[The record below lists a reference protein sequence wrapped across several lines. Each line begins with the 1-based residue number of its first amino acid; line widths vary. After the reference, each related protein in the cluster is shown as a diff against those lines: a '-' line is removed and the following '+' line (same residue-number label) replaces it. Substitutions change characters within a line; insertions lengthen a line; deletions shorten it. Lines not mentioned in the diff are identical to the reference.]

1 MKRLISLFLVV
12 GICFSPA
19 LAAGGGFSDVPA
31 GSWYA
36 RAVETCVDAGLMSGT
51 GDGRFSPE
59 KPLTGVEC
67 LALAA
72 RLHEIQNGGDGVLPH
87 APEDWGKITLTT
99 EDGTVISDYGDSDT
113 WRLMGL
119 ERGDSGHLGLVL
131 DTSALTAWGDS
142 QSGNAAAVEIDGTLY
157 TGTAERMT
165 FGETP
170 VLCFL
175 PSDSSF
181 GTTAAVVFHAA
192 AQCPGP
198 DKWYRDAFYYVECRN
213 LSEDIPAYTVYDDG
227 SASRMEFAR
236 ALAAAAGPLEPINSI
251 AALPDTDEEAV
262 LSLYN
267 AGILNGLD
275 AYGTFG
281 GVLGLSR
288 AEGAAMLTRVLEPET
303 RLTFTPAPLP
313 YRDYTLTE
321 LDTGGGETDIW
332 PWISAEYLV
341 LYRQDAD
348 GNGLGECLLRAD
360 GSLILPE
367 EDVTFSTWNGD
378 GLVVLEKPDPSLP
391 FGYACGVMDAS
402 DGHMV
407 LPFARYDECVLTPDN
422 HILTRV
428 NSADPNEGW
437 ALRDSSGK
445 QLSTLYGPADRT
457 TYSEGLSCRYD
468 GAVGLCGYADN
479 KGDWALAPQWY
490 NCTSFRDGYAIV
502 NTEEGYGVIDKSGR
516 FLIPP
521 THQDLFY
528 CGGGLFAYNDYDVCS
543 RGWVWADGRTARSA
557 YAGNGATYSGGYIAT
572 GNRFLNADGV
582 PVTPEFEW
590 VGPVADDG
598 SAFVGLD
605 GKIYR
610 LQFQG

>member
-12 GICFSPA
+12 SICFSPA
-19 LAAGGGFSDVPA
+19 LAAGGGFYDVPA

-67 LALAA
+67 LVLAA

-99 EDGTVISDYGDSDT
+99 EDGTVISGYGDSDT
-113 WRLMGL
+113 WVWYVFTHYGEGYLY
-119 ERGDSGHLGLVL
+119 HPLGTPEL
-131 DTSALTAWGDS
+131 DAWGETQHGKPATVTVD
-142 QSGNAAAVEIDGTLY
+142 GVDYRGKVEKTMPFDRFTLVFY
-157 TGTAERMT
+157 PEDEDTA
-165 FGETP
+165 TP
-170 VLCFL
+170 ALHRAYL
-175 PSDSSF
+175 QRP
-181 GTTAAVVFHAA
+181 A
-192 AQCPGP
+192 P
-198 DKWYRDAFYYVECRN
+198 DKWYRDAFYYVESQGLLERFPDTS
-213 LSEDIPAYTVYDDG
+213 LYGTEAATRLD
-227 SASRMEFAR
+227 FAHY
-236 ALAAAAGPLEPINSI
+236 LAAVGGLEPVNAITE
-251 AALPDTDEEAV
+251 LPDTTDEAV
-262 LSLYN
+262 LTLYN

-275 AYGTFG
+275 AYGTFS

-367 EDVTFSTWNGD
+367 ENVTFSTWNGD

-407 LPFARYDECVLTPDN
+407 LPFARFDECVLTPDN

-445 QLSTLYGPADRT
+445 QLTTLYGPADRT

-502 NTEEGYGVIDKSGR
+502 NTEGGYGVIDKSGR

-557 YAGNGATYSGGYIAT
+557 YAGNGATYSGGYTAT

-590 VGPVADDG
+590 VGPVAGDG